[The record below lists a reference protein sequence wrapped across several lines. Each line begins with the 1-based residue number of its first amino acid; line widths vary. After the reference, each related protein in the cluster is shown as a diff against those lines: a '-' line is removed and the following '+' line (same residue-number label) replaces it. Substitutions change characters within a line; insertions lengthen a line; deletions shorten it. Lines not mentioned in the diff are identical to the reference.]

1 MNDDIP
7 THEQNLNMIQKI
19 KNKAMHYWTDHR
31 EMVIVVAVVL
41 VIAILTQLNKGQPME
56 IDRMNYYFTGV
67 LIIMLTLLAFCGGPA
82 T

>member
-19 KNKAMHYWTDHR
+19 KNKAMHYWTDHK

-41 VIAILTQLNKGQPME
+41 VVAI
-56 IDRMNYYFTGV
+56 
-67 LIIMLTLLAFCGGPA
+67 II
-82 T
+82 

>member
-19 KNKAMHYWTDHR
+19 KNKAMHYWTDHK

-41 VIAILTQLNKGQPME
+41 VIAI
-56 IDRMNYYFTGV
+56 
-67 LIIMLTLLAFCGGPA
+67 II
-82 T
+82 

>member
-19 KNKAMHYWTDHR
+19 KNKAMHYWTDHK

-41 VIAILTQLNKGQPME
+41 IIAI
-56 IDRMNYYFTGV
+56 
-67 LIIMLTLLAFCGGPA
+67 II
-82 T
+82 